1 MTGERMNNTLSNLLR
16 WPKGRLSPDDIL
28 AQSILRILAAL
39 IGGYAST
46 YSLMAALVL
55 LLPLPQADVVFLSML
70 FPCIFY
76 LAAVLWAFGAP
87 TAQRAWRDLVTVT
100 VVAGGLALAASWLR

>member
-1 MTGERMNNTLSNLLR
+1 MSNNLLNLLR
-16 WPKGRLSPDDIL
+16 WPKEGLSLNNDIT
-28 AQSILRILAAL
+28 QSILRILAAL

-87 TAQRAWRDLVTVT
+87 TAQRAWRDLLIVT